1 MTFYGQRTSMSV
13 SGQLSF
19 PQGDY
24 KSTFP
29 VTGYGLR
36 INVMHKPKLDLPLS
50 IGGDLGFMVTG
61 NSSRLFDIY
70 YYGFYELFRV
80 TATNNVISLAFKARA
95 DLIPADKPVQLF
107 VDGTVG
113 TNLYFS
119 SVDITR
125 ETYYGQND
133 FGGGNSSKGYWSF
146 LFGPGVGVEV
156 ALNKRKD
163 AHLLLK
169 GSYQFGSSTKYLTD
183 PYIDNNGDAYFTQRE
198 SKTDMI
204 ITELGIRF
212 ALGRR

>member
-1 MTFYGQRTSMSV
+1 
-13 SGQLSF
+13 
-19 PQGDY
+19 
-24 KSTFP
+24 
-29 VTGYGLR
+29 
-36 INVMHKPKLDLPLS
+36 MHKPKLDLPLS
-50 IGGDLGFMVTG
+50 IGGELGFMVTG

-95 DLIPADKPVQLF
+95 DLIPSDKPVQLF

-169 GSYQFGSSTKYLTD
+169 GSYQFGSTTKYLTD
-183 PYIDNNGDAYFTQRE
+183 PVSLKPI
-198 SKTDMI
+198 
-204 ITELGIRF
+204 
-212 ALGRR
+212 